1 MIKRPI
7 RTIIIDDE
15 PLARTRIARLL
26 EGRDQYKI
34 VGQFGRPREGL
45 LALEELEP
53 DLVFLDIQMPD
64 MSGFEL
70 LEALDREAPPVV
82 IFVTAHGEH
91 ALKAF
96 DFQAMDYLLKPFDNE
111 RFERTLSRAM
121 DRIQSEDAVSL
132 RSEVLRLVK
141 EHWLIDQDVPEQP
154 LNSVPASRTLDR
166 IIIRDGE
173 KIFFL
178 KLDEVD
184 WVEAAD
190 YNVRIHAAG
199 KTYQVRETLG
209 SLEERLDP
217 LRFARIHRSAL
228 VNIDRIK
235 ELQPYF
241 NGAYIVIL
249 EDGTELKLSRRRRE
263 VLEDLLGRSL

>member
-26 EGRDQYKI
+26 EGRDQYEI
-34 VGQFGRPREGL
+34 VGQYGRPREGL

-82 IFVTAHGEH
+82 IFVTAHAEH

-178 KLDEVD
+178 KLDDVD

-241 NGAYIVIL
+241 NGAYVVIL